1 MAFTKVLP
9 SGISSTATVVF
20 DSINTVGVITASQ
33 IIATTGTFTG
43 NVSVAGTI
51 TYEDVTNVD
60 SVGVITARDT
70 INAQRSVT
78 VGAGLSVVGV
88 STFTNGPV
96 LIGSGTSTGTASQPL
111 QVTGGAY
118 VSGNLGIGT
127 TNPTAQLQINSSTS
141 SSFYSYRNSGENS
154 AWVVTGDSSIA
165 ALRFQNS
172 LMHYRIGIQGSTQLV
187 IRDVT
192 NTGNRVAITSTGE
205 VLVNTTTATGTAS
218 QPLQVT
224 GGAYVSGSVGV
235 GTTNPAPG
243 IKLDVLG
250 GEIKAGRV
258 DSTNEGGQVSF
269 GRATDNATGWYID
282 AYGSTSTP
290 QLRFV
295 DVSSAAVRAGI
306 DSSGNFTLNSGN
318 LVIGTSGKGIDFSA
332 TANSSATMTSELL
345 SDYEEGTWTPVFGVE
360 SGTINITYT
369 AQNGRYTKIGNT
381 VFLTFEIS
389 WSARSG
395 TGNILYISGAPYA
408 SIGNAYQGG
417 LTRVIGL
424 TFQTWGGTTEVQ
436 ASVGSYSSSLLNFQY
451 FSSATTNTDQRSRLT
466 NLVAGSG
473 SITGYA
479 MAFV

>member
-60 SVGVITARDT
+60 SVGVITARNT
-70 INAQRSVT
+70 INAQRSIT

-96 LIGSGTSTGTASQPL
+96 LIGSGTSTGTSTQRL

-118 VSGNLGIGT
+118 VSGSVGIGT
-127 TNPTAQLQINSSTS
+127 TNPVGQLNVLIGPVIIGSGTS
-141 SSFYSYRNSGENS
+141 
-154 AWVVTGDSSIA
+154 
-165 ALRFQNS
+165 
-172 LMHYRIGIQGSTQLV
+172 
-187 IRDVT
+187 
-192 NTGNRVAITSTGE
+192 
-205 VLVNTTTATGTAS
+205 TGTAS

>member
-96 LIGSGTSTGTASQPL
+96 LIGSGTS
-111 QVTGGAY
+111 
-118 VSGNLGIGT
+118 
-127 TNPTAQLQINSSTS
+127 
-141 SSFYSYRNSGENS
+141 
-154 AWVVTGDSSIA
+154 
-165 ALRFQNS
+165 
-172 LMHYRIGIQGSTQLV
+172 
-187 IRDVT
+187 
-192 NTGNRVAITSTGE
+192 
-205 VLVNTTTATGTAS
+205 TGTAS